1 MHQLHINN
9 HKLIISMKSK
19 TYSSPQVEIAELC
32 FESSVLMTSYG
43 DDGKPSTDI
52 YFDDDNAPII

>member
-1 MHQLHINN
+1 
-9 HKLIISMKSK
+9 MKSK
-19 TYSSPQVEIAELC
+19 TYASPQVEIAELC

-52 YFDDDNAPII
+52 FFDDDNAPII